1 MSAEKR
7 RSSVD
12 SKEESEDTDGWIG
25 PMPSE
30 ASKPKPKKRK
40 GKLFYIIYCKHY
52 CDFFRSLPK
61 ITKWFSSE

>member
-12 SKEESEDTDGWIG
+12 EKEEPDENDGWIG

-40 GKLFYIIYCKHY
+40 GIVTSLQFLTTGTYIKVYG
-52 CDFFRSLPK
+52 S
-61 ITKWFSSE
+61 